1 MAHPDPADRVSLVTG
16 GGSGIGRAAC
26 HLLAEEA
33 GRVAVLDLDAGAA
46 AQTADDIN
54 AQFPGRARAFPCD
67 VGDAAA
73 VSSAVSAVVDW
84 AGQLHAAINAAGIE
98 GPSKRIVDY
107 PDEDWHRVIRV
118 NLDGAWYCTRNELAA
133 MLPHGYG
140 AIVNVSSTAGL
151 GGGYRMAAYSASKH
165 GVIGITRTAAI
176 EYGRSGIRVNAVC
189 PGFTLTPMIDRF
201 TGGDDS
207 IKQRMLETS
216 PLGRGADPAE
226 VAAAAVWLCSDA
238 ASFVNGA
245 VLAAD
250 GGFTAA

>member
-1 MAHPDPADRVSLVTG
+1 MAHPERAERTSLVTG

-26 HLLAEEA
+26 QMLAAEG
-33 GRVAVLDLDAGAA
+33 GRVAVLDVDEAA
-46 AQTADDIN
+46 AAETVADIH
-54 AQFPGRARAFPCD
+54 ARFPGRARAFPCD
-67 VGDAAA
+67 VGDADAVAA
-73 VSSAVSAVVDW
+73 TITGVVEW

-118 NLDGAWYCTRNELAA
+118 NLDGAWYCTRNELSV
-133 MLPHGYG
+133 MLPHAYG

-207 IKQRMLETS
+207 IRQRMVETS
-216 PLGRGADPAE
+216 PLGRGANPSE
-226 VAAAAVWLCSDA
+226 IAAAAVWLCSDA

-245 VLAAD
+245 ILAAD
-250 GGFTAA
+250 GGFSAA